1 MEAAFCQA
9 ELRTGL
15 GGQRFGAGLSDRDG
29 FFRAPSARER
39 RTVGERISELPDGL
53 PMVLFNFQFCVFH
66 HSFAFPLE
74 GTSKTWKT
82 LPYSR
87 FKKNLVQDKRIKNFQ
102 MTIGRGLPGHPGFS
116 VCRASKLPGRRQSQH
131 IIH

>member
-53 PMVLFNFQFCVFH
+53 PMVLFNFQFCTFH
-66 HSFAFPLE
+66 HSFVSNP
-74 GTSKTWKT
+74 
-82 LPYSR
+82 
-87 FKKNLVQDKRIKNFQ
+87 
-102 MTIGRGLPGHPGFS
+102 
-116 VCRASKLPGRRQSQH
+116 
-131 IIH
+131 